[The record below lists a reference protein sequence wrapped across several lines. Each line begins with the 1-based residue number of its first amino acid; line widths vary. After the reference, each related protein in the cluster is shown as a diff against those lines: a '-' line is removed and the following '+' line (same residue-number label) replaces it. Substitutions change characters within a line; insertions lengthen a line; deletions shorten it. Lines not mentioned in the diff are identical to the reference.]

1 MRGTMVTFEGC
12 DGVGKSTQL
21 RLLKEYLLQT
31 GQEAVFVREP
41 GGTKISEQIRSII
54 MSVANAEMT
63 AKTETLLYAASRAQ
77 LVDEVIRP
85 ALNEGKLVICDRFID
100 SSIAYQGG
108 ARGVDVD
115 WVKSIS
121 AFATDNLKV
130 DLTVFIDLPPTD
142 AFRTVKKE
150 DRLEDESSDFHK
162 RVYRAYIGEAERE
175 PHRIVR
181 ITPCIEKLDTHHKI
195 LNVLR
200 EKGIIH

>member
-130 DLTVFIDLPPTD
+130 DRRPMRSELSKRKTD
-142 AFRTVKKE
+142 
-150 DRLEDESSDFHK
+150 
-162 RVYRAYIGEAERE
+162 
-175 PHRIVR
+175 
-181 ITPCIEKLDTHHKI
+181 
-195 LNVLR
+195 
-200 EKGIIH
+200 